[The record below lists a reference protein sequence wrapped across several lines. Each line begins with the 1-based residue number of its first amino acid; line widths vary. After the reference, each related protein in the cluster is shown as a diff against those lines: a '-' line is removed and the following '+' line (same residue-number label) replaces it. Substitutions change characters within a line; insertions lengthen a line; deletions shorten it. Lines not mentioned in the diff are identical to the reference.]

1 MYIFIKTVEN
11 EELLKAKSPLSYPI
25 LLGIIPEF
33 EPNLNSHLHLF
44 TICILCSFIKK
55 QILDKVKI
63 ESHFKIISSYNYK
76 FGAFPPFIGGGLA
89 DFR

>member
-1 MYIFIKTVEN
+1 MYIYKNRGKWRI
-11 EELLKAKSPLSYPI
+11 AKDKKPLSYPI
-25 LLGIIPEF
+25 LLGIMPEF
-33 EPNLNSHLHLF
+33 EQNLNSHLHLF

-76 FGAFPPFIGGGLA
+76 FGAFPPFIGGGT
-89 DFR
+89 DFFKT

>member
-1 MYIFIKTVEN
+1 MYIFIKTGEN
-11 EELLKAKSPLSYPI
+11 EELLKTKSPYPI

-33 EPNLNSHLHLF
+33 EPNLNSYLHLF

-76 FGAFPPFIGGGLA
+76 FGAFPLLGGGLGWGLI
-89 DFR
+89 